1 MNRSKKEQH
10 KTRKDE
16 QPKLIRRTKAE
27 LWIRDLLS
35 QKCLQDRQLPGVLQ
49 GEDNDLPGVVEPRSS
64 SRVELRAVGRDE

>member
-1 MNRSKKEQH
+1 M
-10 KTRKDE
+10 
-16 QPKLIRRTKAE
+16 E

-64 SRVELRAVGRDE
+64 SRVELRAVG